1 MGAEEDAALESP
13 LNHMNES
20 AVPGE
25 RPIDKPDLPRR
36 GYVLTIAADT
46 ETVEGKLHLRRG
58 RYGKFEVLCDE
69 PEMMGGEGAYPTPL
83 GYISMGVGF

>member
-1 MGAEEDAALESP
+1 MESP

-25 RPIDKPDLPRR
+25 RPIDKPDLPRQ

-58 RYGKFEVLCDE
+58 RYG
-69 PEMMGGEGAYPTPL
+69 
-83 GYISMGVGF
+83 